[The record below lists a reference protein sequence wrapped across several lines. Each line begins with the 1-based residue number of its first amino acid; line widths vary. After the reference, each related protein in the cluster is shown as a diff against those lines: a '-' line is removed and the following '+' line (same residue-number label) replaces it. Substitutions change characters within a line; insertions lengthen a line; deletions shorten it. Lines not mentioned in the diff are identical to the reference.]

1 MKDNDRDPL
10 EDAIELL
17 ELVLGIVIIVVIILI
32 HK

>member
-17 ELVLGIVIIVVIILI
+17 ELVLGIVIIVIIILI

>member
-10 EDAIELL
+10 EGAIELL